1 MKVETLAVSYKAAKC
16 HPIVL
21 RFSHGTSRIVKI
33 SKSLFIYLF
42 FIAFL
47 LNLKRFSQFLGAP
60 LRECKCISS
69 LEQNETNKE
78 AATAEVREL

>member
-1 MKVETLAVSYKAAKC
+1 MVQVELLKFLSPY
-16 HPIVL
+16 
-21 RFSHGTSRIVKI
+21 
-33 SKSLFIYLF
+33 LFIYF

>member
-1 MKVETLAVSYKAAKC
+1 MVQVELLNFLSPY
-16 HPIVL
+16 
-21 RFSHGTSRIVKI
+21 
-33 SKSLFIYLF
+33 LFIF

-47 LNLKRFSQFLGAP
+47 LNLKRFSKFLGAP

-78 AATAEVREL
+78 AATAEVKELCDCSDSGRLMQNTFHV